1 MIKRKVKCPKC
12 GSIQSVS
19 GSPLESVEV
28 VCAMCGNKGRV
39 VLPEDGSIIDAKNN
53 LVVLKNLTKRYKDLL
68 ALDHVSFS
76 LKPGEVFGYI
86 GPNGAGKTTTIKLM
100 VGLLSEDEG
109 SCLIDGFEMPKDKIN
124 IHRLI
129 GYLPQ
134 NVSFQ
139 SWRTVDH
146 ALFSFGRL
154 SGMPDERIEQR
165 IVELLDLFELSHVR
179 AKKVSELSGGMMQ
192 KIGLVQALLH
202 EPKLLILDEPLAG
215 LDPDSRFKV
224 KEIIKKIS
232 QQGTTVFFSSHILSD
247 VQDIAS
253 RIGILNY
260 GHIEAFGTLDELKAK
275 FVSEHVLELE
285 VDSSFSELS
294 FLSSV
299 AGVDFVEKIK
309 DNVVRIH
316 MRKDDDSDELRNKLL
331 VSVLEAGFKVRKF
344 APLSPNLDELYQ
356 SYVAVEVRS

>member
-1 MIKRKVKCPKC
+1 MMKRKVKCPSC

-28 VCAMCGNKGRV
+28 VCKTCGNRGRV
-39 VLPEDGSIIDAKNN
+39 RLPDVSKSSNVD
-53 LVVLKNLTKRYKDLL
+53 LVVLENLTKRYKHLL

-76 LKPGEVFGYI
+76 LKKGEVFGYI

-100 VGLLSEDEG
+100 VGLLSEDKG
-109 SCLIDGFEMPKDKIN
+109 RCLIDGFEMPKDKLN

-154 SGMPDERIEQR
+154 SGMSDEHIESR

-179 AKKVSELSGGMMQ
+179 SKKVSELSGGMMQ

-202 EPKLLILDEPLAG
+202 EPKLLILDEPLSG
-215 LDPDSRFKV
+215 LDPESRFKV

-232 QQGTTVFFSSHILSD
+232 RQGTTVFFSSHILSD
-247 VQDIAS
+247 VQDIAT

-285 VDSSFSELS
+285 VDRSFSDVS

-299 AGVDFVEKIK
+299 AGVDSVESIK
-309 DNVVRIH
+309 QNVVRIH
-316 MRKDDDSDELRNKLL
+316 MSKDDDSDELRNKLL
-331 VSVLEAGFKVRKF
+331 VSVLKSGFKIRKF

-356 SYVAVEVRS
+356 AYVAVEVRS